1 MGIVRTSAIASLVAQ
16 LLIGAVT
23 SVGFFIDVKSEQ
35 DREDLNTI
43 LTFEV
48 SSQVIEFLWYAVV
61 LLRSQTITARLRY
74 IDWVLSTPVML
85 ISLAMFFRHRD
96 ASSSSSSVFSVFES
110 YEIYAC
116 LGVNWIMLAFGFAME
131 SGWISEMIGLL
142 GGGLALVGSFTFLA
156 VLTPIDTMSHVLFW
170 ITFGV
175 WGIYGVAAAF
185 NDVTKNVM
193 YNAIDIVW
201 PLPFR
206 VFADTSGIGRERPRR
221 NGERRRSCA
230 GCHRDTVRLYIR
242 GWFGFWRMVVKC
254 VGQKH
259 TPDETG
265 GKTVRHGRRGD
276 DVHRGRMR
284 RGSVVVARTQPT
296 RTKCAHSD
304 DDEQEK

>member
-96 ASSSSSSVFSVFES
+96 ASSSSSSVVSVFES

-131 SGWISEMIGLL
+131 SAWISEMIGLL

-156 VLTPIDTMSHVLFW
+156 VLTPIDTLSHALFW

-175 WGIYGVAAAF
+175 WGVYGVAAAF
-185 NDVTKNVM
+185 DDVTKNVM
-193 YNAIDIVW
+193 YNAIDIVSKNCFG
-201 PLPFR
+201 LFL
-206 VFADTSGIGRERPRR
+206 FAYSLTLQASDANDASTYEGGSGS
-221 NGERRRSCA
+221 GEWS
-230 GCHRDTVRLYIR
+230 
-242 GWFGFWRMVVKC
+242 
-254 VGQKH
+254 
-259 TPDETG
+259 
-265 GKTVRHGRRGD
+265 
-276 DVHRGRMR
+276 
-284 RGSVVVARTQPT
+284 
-296 RTKCAHSD
+296 
-304 DDEQEK
+304 